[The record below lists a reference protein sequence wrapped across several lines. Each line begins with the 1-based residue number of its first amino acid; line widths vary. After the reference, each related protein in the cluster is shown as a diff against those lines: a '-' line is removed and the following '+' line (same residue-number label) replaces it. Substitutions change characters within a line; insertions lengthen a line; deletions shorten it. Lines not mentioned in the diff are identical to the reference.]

1 MCLSEEARMSD
12 ANALTTLSDAQYL
25 QSPEYKA
32 HVENMLASYDHPT
45 GILGELVSQMAD
57 AFWWV
62 RVYRAEKDQILL
74 SAMTDQ
80 LIRKDK
86 WEEETL
92 PLWLSLYEILSAVVG
107 GELVEADQEE
117 LLADFLVA
125 KGLNLESLRTAA
137 FNTTRGSY
145 ETLDRLIERQ
155 LKNVRLLMQSYDSVR
170 FAPQIHKKMALE
182 IEQLEQ
188 QVRQSREDQRL
199 EVDGQ

>member
-1 MCLSEEARMSD
+1 MSD
-12 ANALTTLSDAQYL
+12 TNALTMLSDAQYL
-25 QSPEYKA
+25 RASEYKA

-86 WEEETL
+86 WEKDTL

-125 KGLNLESLRTAA
+125 KGHNLESLRTSA
-137 FNTTRGSY
+137 FSMIRGSY

-188 QVRQSREDQRL
+188 QVRHSREDQRL
-199 EVDGQ
+199 EVDRQ

>member
-1 MCLSEEARMSD
+1 MSD
-12 ANALTTLSDAQYL
+12 TNALTTLSDAQYL
-25 QSPEYKA
+25 QSPEYQA
-32 HVENMLASYDHPT
+32 HVEGMLASYDHPT

>member
-1 MCLSEEARMSD
+1 MS
-12 ANALTTLSDAQYL
+12 LTNVLTALSDAQSL
-25 QSPEYKA
+25 QSPEYKT

-62 RVYRAEKDQILL
+62 RVYRTEKDQILL

-125 KGLNLESLRTAA
+125 KGHNLESLRTAT
-137 FNTTRGSY
+137 FSMIRGSY

-188 QVRQSREDQRL
+188 QVKQSREDQRL
-199 EVDGQ
+199 EVDRQ

>member
-1 MCLSEEARMSD
+1 MSD
-12 ANALTTLSDAQYL
+12 TNALTTLSDAQYL

-32 HVENMLASYDHPT
+32 YVENVLASYDHPT

-62 RVYRAEKDQILL
+62 RVYRAEKDQLL
-74 SAMTDQ
+74 
-80 LIRKDK
+80 I
-86 WEEETL
+86 EEMADRLVYRSNYEPESL
-92 PLWLSLYEILSAVVG
+92 ALWLAMFEILSDLAARKSIDS
-107 GELVEADQEE
+107 EDQQ
-117 LLADFLVA
+117 LLAEVLERQ
-125 KGLNLESLRTAA
+125 GHNLDSLRTVALA
-137 FNTTRGSY
+137 RSTSSY

-188 QVRQSREDQRL
+188 QVKQSREDQRL
-199 EVDGQ
+199 EVDRQ